1 MTDQPKWAIKGLG
14 SVQKFLKK
22 KRIQSTDKKKIL
34 NAIEDLENNPYPAGS
49 KKLKGRP
56 GRRIAVGDYRILY
69 NDDKDERTVVILKID
84 KREDVY
90 KKEAFEPDDSE
101 ML

>member
-34 NAIEDLENNPYPAGS
+34 NAIEDLENNPYPAGRARS
-49 KKLKGRP
+49 
-56 GRRIAVGDYRILY
+56 
-69 NDDKDERTVVILKID
+69 
-84 KREDVY
+84 
-90 KKEAFEPDDSE
+90 
-101 ML
+101 